1 MGPTD
6 RARII
11 AAMKLQLRRLLHGHT
26 ETIAGTVYGT
36 IVVLSM
42 ITAGAAS
49 YEGDPWR
56 LVAIVVSGTVVLWAA
71 HVYSHGL
78 GESVR
83 VRRRLAAHEI
93 MAIAGRES
101 SILLAAVLPVA
112 AIALG
117 AVGLLS
123 ERLALWLAV
132 GVGVAALAVQ
142 ALRYARLERL
152 DSLGTA
158 TAIAANLGFGVVFVV
173 LKGFL
178 AH

>member
-1 MGPTD
+1 
-6 RARII
+6 
-11 AAMKLQLRRLLHGHT
+11 
-26 ETIAGTVYGT
+26 
-36 IVVLSM
+36 
-42 ITAGAAS
+42 
-49 YEGDPWR
+49 
-56 LVAIVVSGTVVLWAA
+56 
-71 HVYSHGL
+71 
-78 GESVR
+78 
-83 VRRRLAAHEI
+83 
-93 MAIAGRES
+93 
-101 SILLAAVLPVA
+101 VLPVA